1 MAPRSV
7 RRTVGDV
14 DGSSAV
20 EATPVESDTVTA
32 VFAALADPARRR
44 ILAVLGG
51 GQRCVCDIQAELPIA
66 ANLLSYHLRV
76 LREAGLIE
84 GSKRGRWV
92 DYRLTGQ
99 AGTVVADALTAAGVA
114 SATAAALTVEA
125 AR

>member
-1 MAPRSV
+1 M
-7 RRTVGDV
+7 
-14 DGSSAV
+14 
-20 EATPVESDTVTA
+20 
-32 VFAALADPARRR
+32 FAALADPARRR
-44 ILAVLGG
+44 ILDVLGG

-99 AGTVVADALTAAGVA
+99 AGRVIADALTAAGVA
-114 SATAAALTVEA
+114 STTAAALTMGA
-125 AR
+125 TR